1 MHPGFRPLTGL
12 GSFELPV
19 EMVESWEIKNPFPSP
34 YGVRFFRTKY
44 IINNN
49 EIVEFESFRPLTGL
63 GSFELEPEFPELL
76 EPLERFRPLTG
87 LGSFELEPEFPE
99 LLEPLERFRPLT
111 GLGSFELEPEFPEL
125 LEPLERFRPLTGLGS
140 FEQSTSGNPIVLIE
154 QKLVSVPLR
163 G

>member
-1 MHPGFRPLTGL
+1 
-12 GSFELPV
+12 
-19 EMVESWEIKNPFPSP
+19 MVESWEIKNPFPSP

-87 LGSFELEPEFPE
+87 LGSFE
-99 LLEPLERFRPLT
+99 
-111 GLGSFELEPEFPEL
+111 
-125 LEPLERFRPLTGLGS
+125 
-140 FEQSTSGNPIVLIE
+140 QSTSGNPIVLIE